1 MIIFGLTGG
10 IACGKSTVT
19 KTFRKHEI
27 PIVDADIVARQVAD
41 IGTVGSFLLMKTFG
55 KDFFLEDG
63 SLNRVKLG
71 ALVFSEKTAM
81 KKINDIMGPL
91 IQDESVHQIQRWL
104 QYLSDHGMDLIV
116 GYDAALIC
124 EMGNS
129 KKYRPLIVV
138 SCPQDMQVERLMKR
152 NSLTRAEAMA
162 RISAQMPVAE
172 KIAMADYVVDTSRT
186 VEESILQTESIIK
199 QLRNQHGSH

>member
-27 PIVDADIVARQVAD
+27 PIVDADIVARQVVD
-41 IGTVGSFLLMKTFG
+41 IGTVGSFLLLKAFG
-55 KDFFLEDG
+55 KDFFQEDG
-63 SLNRVKLG
+63 SLNRTKLG
-71 ALVFSEKTAM
+71 ALVFAEKTAM
-81 KKINDIMGPL
+81 KKLNDIMGPL
-91 IQDESVHQIQRWL
+91 IQDESVHQINRWL
-104 QYLSDHGMDLIV
+104 QYLNDNQRALIV

-138 SCPQDMQVERLMKR
+138 SCPQDMQVDRLMKR
-152 NSLTRAEAMA
+152 NSLTREEAMA
-162 RISAQMPVAE
+162 RITSQMPVAE
-172 KIAMADYVVDTSRT
+172 KVAQADYVVDTSRT
-186 VEESILQTESIIK
+186 VEESILQTEFIIS
-199 QLRNQHGSH
+199 QLRNQS